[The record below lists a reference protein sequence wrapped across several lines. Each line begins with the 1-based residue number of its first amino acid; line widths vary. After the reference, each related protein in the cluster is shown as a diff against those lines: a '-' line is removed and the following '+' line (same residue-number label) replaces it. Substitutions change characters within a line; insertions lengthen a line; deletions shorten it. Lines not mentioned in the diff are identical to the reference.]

1 MSAGLRIGTYIL
13 LAGLVLLDIVLSGT
27 CLLFPSL
34 WFRLFH
40 GVPYVDPQGLL
51 RRTGAVWAAFTL
63 LQFIAL
69 IRWQKYPHWLVIVAG
84 VRLTEIFSD
93 WTYLYFCSNITWFGR
108 IALFI
113 SPPANLLFG
122 VVLLKL
128 WKCVASAFANAGVGS
143 TAVSPDGSLF
153 APKVPGSSHE

>member
-1 MSAGLRIGTYIL
+1 MKFSLRIRTHIL
-13 LAGLVLLDIVLSGT
+13 LAGLVMLDIVLSGA
-27 CLLFPSL
+27 CLFLPDL
-34 WFRLFH
+34 WFRWFH

-69 IRWQKYPHWLVIVAG
+69 IRWQRYPHWLVLVAG

-93 WTYLYFCSNITWFGR
+93 WTYLYFSSNITWFGR

-122 VVLLKL
+122 WILLRT
-128 WKCVASAFANAGVGS
+128 WARVANAESGY
-143 TAVSPDGSLF
+143 
-153 APKVPGSSHE
+153 E